1 MISGHLSAV
10 RGGGANVLNSCL
22 DTAPHADGGVSSGPV
37 AYCHCDV
44 ANSSFS
50 LDVLLQNCGQN
61 TQPRYIKY
69 SHIDRRASH
78 IDLRDYKR

>member
-10 RGGGANVLNSCL
+10 RGGGKRPKFLPRYSP
-22 DTAPHADGGVSSGPV
+22 PHADGGVSSGQV

-50 LDVLLQNCGQN
+50 LDVLLQNCHQN